1 MRETILVF
9 DYDGTLHETFRV
21 YRPGIEEAVNW
32 LRSVHGVDVN
42 MPPDSAVRSWL
53 GMSTAQMWEDFLPQ
67 LPDALKAQAGAL
79 VGSVMR
85 REILAGHGKW
95 YPGVTKKLDELKAKG
110 YRMAVLS
117 NCDPAYARLNR
128 EAFGMD
134 RWFEAFYDCETYAPA
149 SKADAMEIVARL
161 LTAQTQDLNNGQG
174 LQDPVGFVVIGDR
187 GNDRE
192 AARRIGARFVFCE
205 YGYGTREEVGP
216 DAEGIK
222 EICDLTV

>member
-134 RWFEAFYDCETYAPA
+134 RWFEAFYDCETYAPH
-149 SKADAMEIVARL
+149 SKADVMEIIVRL
-161 LTAQTQDLNNGQG
+161 LTAGT
-174 LQDPVGFVVIGDR
+174 QDPVDFVVIGDR
-187 GNDRE
+187 GNDQE

-222 EICDLTV
+222 EFCDLTV